1 VRAHGQ
7 RILVLGLGN
16 DILGDDAVGLLAA
29 RRLRASLPASV
40 DVQESAGAGLDLLDV
55 LEGYGGALIL
65 DAIVT
70 GAHPPGTVLEFSA
83 ADFREVVAPSP
94 HFAGLPELLQMA
106 RQLAIPFPET
116 ISVLACEVADPY
128 QIREGLSPP
137 ADAALP
143 ALVARA
149 ERIVASWVSGSAPPP
164 SPEDSRR
171 TGESSGLDD

>member
-1 VRAHGQ
+1 MSAHGQ
-7 RILVLGLGN
+7 RNIVLGLGN

-40 DVQESAGAGLDLLDV
+40 DVLESAGAGLDLLDV
-55 LEGYGGALIL
+55 LEGYGRALIL
-65 DAIVT
+65 DAIAT
-70 GAHPPGTVLEFSA
+70 GAHPPGTVLEFGA
-83 ADFREVVAPSP
+83 ADFQKVVAPSP
-94 HFAGLPELLQMA
+94 HFARLPELLQMA

>member
-1 VRAHGQ
+1 VTERSS

-29 RRLRASLPASV
+29 RRLRASLPAPV
-40 DVQESAGAGLDLLDV
+40 EVLESAGVGLDLLDV
-55 LEGYGGALIL
+55 LEGYDRALIL
-65 DAIVT
+65 DAIAT
-70 GAHPPGTVLEFSA
+70 GRHPAGTVLEFGA
-83 ADFREVVAPSP
+83 ADFQKVVAPSP

-128 QIREGLSPP
+128 QIREGLSGP
-137 ADAALP
+137 AAAALP

-149 ERIVASWVSGSAPPP
+149 RQILESWVSAS
-164 SPEDSRR
+164 SPHPA
-171 TGESSGLDD
+171 